1 MSTMFGAVTQGVNGN
16 VWVLALASAIG
27 FAMPIVYAA
36 VGEVLCER
44 AGVVNLG
51 LEGMLLTGAMCTLLA
66 LDAWD
71 NTALALLCG
80 ILAGLAIA
88 SIHAFLCISLRAN
101 QTVSGLALAL
111 FGAAFANFLGDPV
124 ENKHFDARFTEIKI
138 PGVSNLPVLG
148 PVLFQHDLLVY
159 LSVVIVLAVGWY
171 INRTRAGL
179 ALRAVGESPATA
191 DAQGISVARVRYAH
205 VLAGGAFAGFGGA
218 YIVLAQGAAWNQ
230 EKTTGGIGWI
240 ALALVVFA
248 SWRPSR
254 VLLGAIAFGFALRAN
269 FTLQAAEINWPP
281 AEFLSMLP
289 YVLTVALLIVVS
301 MSDVRGRLGAPA
313 ALGQPFVRDER

>member
-1 MSTMFGAVTQGVNGN
+1 MVELGVVVHGINGN
-16 VWVLALASAIG
+16 VWVLALASAVG

-51 LEGMLLTGAMCTLLA
+51 IEGMLLTGAVSTLLA
-66 LDAWD
+66 LDAWHD
-71 NTALALLCG
+71 TSLALLCG
-80 ILAGLAIA
+80 VAAGVAISA
-88 SIHAFLCISLRAN
+88 VHAVLCISMRAN

-111 FGAAFANFLGDPV
+111 FGTALANFLGDPV
-124 ENKHFDARFTEIKI
+124 ENKHFDARFSEVKI
-138 PGVSNLPVLG
+138 PGLSKLPILG
-148 PVLFQHDLLVY
+148 PVLFRHDALVY
-159 LSVVIVLAVGWY
+159 VAVAVVVIVSLY

-179 ALRAVGESPATA
+179 SLRAVGESPATA

-205 VLAGGAFAGFGGA
+205 VLIGGGFAGFGGA

-254 VLLGAIAFGFALRAN
+254 VLFGAIAFGFALRSN
-269 FTLQAAEINWPP
+269 FTLQTAEIHWPP
-281 AEFLSMLP
+281 AEFLAMLP
-289 YVLTVALLIVVS
+289 YVLTVAVLVIVS
-301 MSDVRGRLGAPA
+301 IGDRSGRLGAPA

>member
-1 MSTMFGAVTQGVNGN
+1 MITVLGAVVHGINGN
-16 VWVLALASAIG
+16 VWVLALASAVG

-51 LEGMLLTGAMCTLLA
+51 LEGMLLMGAVCTLLA

-71 NTALALLCG
+71 NTFVALLCG
-80 ILAGLAIA
+80 VGAGVAIS
-88 SIHAFLCISLRAN
+88 SIHAALCISMRAN

-111 FGAAFANFLGDPV
+111 FGTALANFLGDPV
-124 ENKHFDARFTEIKI
+124 ENKHFDARFSNIKI
-138 PGVSNLPVLG
+138 PGLSKMPIVG
-148 PVLFQHDLLVY
+148 PVLFQHDILVY
-159 LSVVIVLAVGWY
+159 FAVAIIVIVSLY
-171 INRTRAGL
+171 INRTRTGL
-179 ALRAVGESPATA
+179 SLRAVGESPATA

-205 VLAGGAFAGFGGA
+205 VLVGGGFAGVGGA
-218 YIVLAQGAAWNQ
+218 YVVLAQGASWNQ

-254 VLLGAIAFGFALRAN
+254 VLFGAIAFGFALRAN
-269 FTLQAAEINWPP
+269 FTLQTAEIHWPP

-289 YVLTVALLIVVS
+289 YVLTVVVLVIVS
-301 MSDVRGRLGAPA
+301 IGDRGGRLGAPA